1 MSDRLGH
8 FRKLRD
14 LHEVWTKGKPDF
26 VNWLCEADH
35 IDVIG
40 HAIGMNLQLQSRA
53 DDTNTQDQF
62 IDLICRGN
70 DGDVTRDKAVLIAVT
85 LDLSLDAHVG
95 KVLDAVHDIEEG
107 VAVWLAAPFTMSHRH
122 ALRQL
127 NRITK
132 DGLSFFG
139 VEVTLWCI
147 NDSEPAL
154 WMDVVAKPDEWHV
167 PVTPRHDD
175 KKEKKVEAKNKTKEK
190 GREEKTIQKEHEE
203 SSQMVYWRVLRSYAH
218 QQNDFLLTPMDDNN
232 PSQVLFDIGSHHFV
246 FVVTMNERQSLLIV
260 SLVCHGARSH
270 ELFKGLRQSRQK
282 IEWELGMSLHW
293 GTHDAERNEGC
304 VSLHKEGVNVTNRD
318 GWQEQYRWL
327 MASLASLERVF
338 RPYIRLLESKNNS
351 RRLSG

>member
-14 LHEVWTKGKPDF
+14 LHEVWSNGKPDF
-26 VNWLCEADH
+26 VNWLCEGDH

-53 DDTNTQDQF
+53 DDTNKHEQF

-85 LDLSLDAHVG
+85 MDLSLDAHVG
-95 KVLDAVHDIEEG
+95 KVLDAVQDIEEG

-139 VEVTLWCI
+139 VEVALWCI
-147 NDSEPAL
+147 NDSKPAL
-154 WMDVVAKPDEWHV
+154 WMDVVAKPNEWNV
-167 PVTPRHDD
+167 PLTKLHDD
-175 KKEKKVEAKNKTKEK
+175 NKKNEEKTEAKNKPKEK
-190 GREEKTIQKEHEE
+190 GREEKTIDDVKF
-203 SSQMVYWRVLRSYAH
+203 SQMAYWRVLRNYAH
-218 QQNDFLLTPMDDNN
+218 QQDAFLLPPTDDDN
-232 PSQVLFDIGSHHFV
+232 PSRVLFDMGSSHFV
-246 FVVTMNERQSLLIV
+246 FMVTMNEKKSLLIV
-260 SLVCHGARSH
+260 SLVCHGAHSH
-270 ELFKGLRQSRQK
+270 EMFKRLCQSRQK
-282 IEWELGMSLHW
+282 IEWELGMRLHW
-293 GTHDAERNEGC
+293 GAHDAERNEGR
-304 VSLHKEGVNVTNRD
+304 VSLHKKGVNVTNRD
-318 GWQEQYRWL
+318 GWHEQYNWL

-338 RPYIRLLESKNNS
+338 RPHIR
-351 RRLSG
+351 RM